1 MQRCSGVAT
10 VGGLCRRAYS
20 FLLAR
25 ENPACSYGCLRVVGA
40 TAVAAAATHTG
51 MIAVTLM
58 RRNVTMI
65 VEASSITVATSVPNG
80 CRIFHARPVSIAA
93 GLANVRMD
101 RGLPTGTIT
110 IARELSHISTIDL
123 TTTVAVAC

>member
-1 MQRCSGVAT
+1 MRLLSAVF
-10 VGGLCRRAYS
+10 VGGPTIS
-20 FLLAR
+20 LLAR
-25 ENPACSYGCLRVVGA
+25 ENPASSYGSLRVVGA
-40 TAVAAAATHTG
+40 TAIAAAAAATPTG

-65 VEASSITVATSVPNG
+65 VEASAITVATSVPNG